1 MPTLRFQTVIMIVP
15 FSNNV
20 YNKSF
25 TDMFYSVCSLSSSSC
40 QGLPLDELQN
50 YLGSA
55 VIVFNLQKK
64 ALVFSSILDVS
75 RVNTYIILLTNGET
89 VCHTTNLLSTCIL
102 RTTSNSN
109 NNNIAFYM
117 RKIVRLI
124 LGLNNYRQ
132 TDYRL
137 QRIITDRVLP
147 L

>member
-25 TDMFYSVCSLSSSSC
+25 TDMFYSVCSLSSSSS

-75 RVNTYIILLTNGET
+75 RVNTYIILMTNGET
-89 VCHTTNLLSTCIL
+89 VCHTTNLLSTRIL

-109 NNNIAFYM
+109 NDNIAFYT
-117 RKIVRLI
+117 RKI
-124 LGLNNYRQ
+124 
-132 TDYRL
+132 D
-137 QRIITDRVLP
+137 
-147 L
+147 